1 MSEQQPFKKRHT
13 PEQAYVKIRHY
24 CAFQERT
31 HIEVKTKLAGM
42 GIGWS
47 AANELVSKLIEEGF
61 LNEERFARA
70 FVGGKFRMK
79 GWGKKK
85 IEAEL
90 KKRGVSGYS
99 IQKAIREE
107 IDISDY
113 ENTLL
118 KLMMKKWAS
127 INGQGIT
134 NYVKQAKIRQ
144 YFLSRGY
151 EHAVISKIMKLIMEK
166 EKN

>member
-1 MSEQQPFKKRHT
+1 MEKKSFQKRLT
-13 PEQAYVKIRHY
+13 PEQALVKIRHY

-47 AANELVSKLIEEGF
+47 DVNEIVSKLIEDGF

-90 KKRGVSGYS
+90 KKKGVSSYS

-107 IDISDY
+107 IDLIDY
-113 ENTLL
+113 EKTLS
-118 KLMMKKWAS
+118 KIMKKKWLS
-127 INGQGIT
+127 IKGQGIT
-134 NYVKQAKIRQ
+134 TYVKQAKTRQ
-144 YFLSRGY
+144 YLLSRGY
-151 EHAVISKIMKLIMEK
+151 ENAAISKAMKEILEE

>member
-1 MSEQQPFKKRHT
+1 MFENKKFKKHHT

-31 HIEVKTKLAGM
+31 HLEVKTKLSGM
-42 GIGWS
+42 GISWT
-47 AANELVSKLIEEGF
+47 AINELVSKLIEEGF
-61 LNEERFARA
+61 LNEERFASA
-70 FVGGKFRMK
+70 FVGGKFTMK

-90 KKRGVSGYS
+90 RKKGVSSYS
-99 IQKAIREE
+99 IQKALREE
-107 IDISDY
+107 IDQETY
-113 ENTLL
+113 EQTLL
-118 KLMMKKWAS
+118 KLMEKKWAS
-127 INGQGIT
+127 IKGQGVT
-134 NYVKQAKIRQ
+134 SYVKQAKTRQ

-151 EHAVISKIMKLIMEK
+151 DNGVISKVMKSIAEA

>member
-1 MSEQQPFKKRHT
+1 MEKKSFKKHLT

-31 HIEVKTKLAGM
+31 HIEVKTRLSGM

-47 AANELVSKLIEEGF
+47 DANEMVSKLIEEGF

-70 FVGGKFRMK
+70 FVGGKFRIK

-90 KKRGVSGYS
+90 KKKGVSSYS

-118 KLMMKKWAS
+118 KHMKKKWAS
-127 INGQGIT
+127 IKGQGIT
-134 NYVKQAKIRQ
+134 SYVKQAKTRQ

-151 EHAVISKIMKLIMEK
+151 ENPIISKMMKGIIESEK
-166 EKN
+166 E

>member
-1 MSEQQPFKKRHT
+1 MEKKSFKKHLT

-31 HIEVKTKLAGM
+31 HIEVKTRLSGM
-42 GIGWS
+42 GIGW
-47 AANELVSKLIEEGF
+47 AHANEIVSKLIEEGF
-61 LNEERFARA
+61 LNEERFAKA
-70 FVGGKFRMK
+70 FVGGKFRIK

-90 KKRGVSGYS
+90 KKKGISSYS

-107 IDISDY
+107 IDVADY
-113 ENTLL
+113 ESTLL
-118 KLMMKKWAS
+118 KIMKKKWAS
-127 INGQGIT
+127 IKGQGIT
-134 NYVKQAKIRQ
+134 SYVKQAKTRQ

-151 EHAVISKIMKLIMEK
+151 ENAVISKIMKGLTESEK
-166 EKN
+166 D

>member
-1 MSEQQPFKKRHT
+1 MEKKSFQKRPT
-13 PEQAYVKIRHY
+13 PEQALVKIRHY

-47 AANELVSKLIEEGF
+47 DINEIVSKLIEDGF

-70 FVGGKFRMK
+70 FVGGKFRTK

-90 KKRGVSGYS
+90 KKKGVSAYS

-107 IDISDY
+107 IDMIDY
-113 ENTLL
+113 EKTLS
-118 KLMMKKWAS
+118 KIMKKKWLS
-127 INGQGIT
+127 IKGQGIT
-134 NYVKQAKIRQ
+134 TYVKQAKTRQ
-144 YFLSRGY
+144 YLLSKGY
-151 EHAVISKIMKLIMEK
+151 ENAVISKAMKAILEE